1 MALHVGVLQVTMVT
15 SVRLKE
21 MNVLPVHARMQCAVM

>member
-1 MALHVGVLQVTMVT
+1 MALLVGVLQGTMVT

-21 MNVLPVHARMQCAVM
+21 MNVLLILVGMQ